1 MGGEQSGD
9 QAVVR
14 APGPRLL
21 DPQEGTSGG
30 ILPVLPKHAKVAVH
44 GVALQGRGEDR
55 KRVKNPPKKVVDP
68 GSPEGGIAGEEER
81 DPTRSPGDIARGT
94 YGSTYSTGD
103 E

>member
-1 MGGEQSGD
+1 MDWDTNTAVSRAGYVGRRPDDPPVEPPPQSD
-9 QAVVR
+9 SRQR
-14 APGPRLL
+14 
-21 DPQEGTSGG
+21 Q
-30 ILPVLPKHAKVAVH
+30 
-44 GVALQGRGEDR
+44 DR
-55 KRVKNPPKKVVDP
+55 KRVKKPPKKVVDP

>member
-1 MGGEQSGD
+1 MVLSKPLANCLQLARDMDWDTNTVVSQAGYVRRRPDHPPVEPPPQSD
-9 QAVVR
+9 
-14 APGPRLL
+14 
-21 DPQEGTSGG
+21 SG
-30 ILPVLPKHAKVAVH
+30 
-44 GVALQGRGEDR
+44 QRQDR